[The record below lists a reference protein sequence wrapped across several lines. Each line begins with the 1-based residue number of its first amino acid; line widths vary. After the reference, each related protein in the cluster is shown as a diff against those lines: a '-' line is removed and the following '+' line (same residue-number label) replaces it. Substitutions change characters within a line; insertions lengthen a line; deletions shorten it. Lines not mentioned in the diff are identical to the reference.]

1 MRSAADR
8 RSRISTR
15 REATVRFRN
24 REEAASLL
32 AERLHRYRGQ
42 RPLVLGIPRGGM
54 PMARVVADRLGGD
67 LDVMLVHKLR
77 APFQPELAVGSID
90 ESGRVY
96 MAPFAASL
104 GLDERELDAEKQV
117 QLTTLTR
124 RRERYTAAHPRVDL
138 AGRTVILVDD
148 GLATGAT
155 AIAAVRAAR
164 AAHPARI
171 IVAVG
176 VAPSATLGVLE
187 GEADEVVCLHSPEAF
202 GAVGEFFVDFS
213 EVTDDDV
220 VRILAD
226 VRPASPRA
234 S

>member
-1 MRSAADR
+1 LVFAE
-8 RSRISTR
+8 
-15 REATVRFRN
+15 REGHMRFRN

-32 AERLHRYRGQ
+32 AERLGRFRGQ
-42 RPLVLGIPRGGM
+42 HPLVLGIPRGGM
-54 PMARVVADRLGGD
+54 PMASLIASRLGGD

-96 MAPFAASL
+96 LAPFTEDLAI
-104 GLDERELDAEKQV
+104 DERTLDSERRV
-117 QLTTLTR
+117 QLATLKQ
-124 RRERYTAAHPRVDL
+124 RRERYTAVRPPLDP

-155 AIAAVRAAR
+155 AIAAIRAAR
-164 AAHPARI
+164 AGGAARVV
-171 IVAVG
+171 VAVA
-176 VAPSATLGVLE
+176 VAPPGTLSRLRS
-187 GEADEVVCLHSPEAF
+187 EADEVVCLHAPAEFA
-202 GAVGEFFVDFS
+202 AVGQFFEDFS

-220 VRILAD
+220 VRLLSGTVAQ
-226 VRPASPRA
+226 PAGSRA